1 MILSAGRMM
10 YSGPRAGA
18 VPWFTEGLGYSY
30 EPARHGVAA
39 DWVLDL
45 VNTTFKKPRVRSEG
59 EGLASDTVCSGTR
72 TGIWGQGGKC
82 CADLVGNEVCLVS
95 RI

>member
-1 MILSAGRMM
+1 MQVVILSAGRMM

-30 EPARHGVAA
+30 EPARHGVAP

-45 VNTTFKKPRVRSEG
+45 VNTTFKKPRVRGEE
-59 EGLASDTVCSGTR
+59 EGLESNIVWGGTR
-72 TGIWGQGGKC
+72 AGIRGQRSRG
-82 CADLVGNEVCLVS
+82 CAGLVNK
-95 RI
+95 